1 MAYLCAKQFTM
12 NESLLLRLAA
22 LSGALA
28 VALGAFGAHGLKPH
42 LTDYQI
48 SIWEKAVFYQFIHTV
63 VVLVLALYMQQH
75 GATPAWRWG
84 ALLMLTGILLFSGSL
99 YVLAVRELLPF
110 PAGWAGP
117 ITPLGGL
124 CFIAGW
130 LLLLVRAV

>member
-1 MAYLCAKQFTM
+1 M
-12 NESLLLRLAA
+12 NETFLLRLAA

-28 VALGAFGAHGLKPH
+28 VTLGAFGAHGLKPH

-48 SIWEKAVFYQFIHTV
+48 GIWEKAVFYQFIHTV
-63 VVLVLALYMQQH
+63 VVLALALYMQQH
-75 GATPAWRWG
+75 GAVPAWRWG

-99 YVLAVRELLPF
+99 YLLAVRELLPF
-110 PAGWAGP
+110 PVGWAGP

-130 LLLLVRAV
+130 LLLLIRSA